1 MVLRQK
7 EPLLAGDIHHLN
19 PHTALSTMTLSPP
32 LFLIHLD
39 VYKRQ
44 SESTYGAIH
53 NDVVSSPFP
62 VSYTHLD
69 VYKRQALNT

>member
-32 LFLIHLD
+32 LFLMAGDNYLA
-39 VYKRQ
+39 VL
-44 SESTYGAIH
+44 T
-53 NDVVSSPFP
+53 V
-62 VSYTHLD
+62 T
-69 VYKRQALNT
+69 